1 MIEKKSSENEGCCS
15 SNSGCCTPEK
25 NVSTQK
31 KSINIDFLYLDL
43 SVCAP
48 CQGTESILEEA
59 IKEVTNILEF
69 TGVDVVVN
77 KVNVINEEQA
87 IKYRFVSSPTIR
99 INGRDIQL
107 EVKESNC
114 KTCSDL
120 SGEETDC
127 RVWLYQGGEYNA
139 PPKGMIIEAILK
151 EVYGGTVSDNTVE
164 EDYVVPNNLKKFY
177 SSLEIKKLKTESPCG
192 CGDANSKGC
201 C

>member
-1 MIEKKSSENEGCCS
+1 MKAAVPVVLIVPD
-15 SNSGCCTPEK
+15 CCTPEQ
-25 NVSTQK
+25 NIATEK
-31 KSINIDFLYLDL
+31 KRIVIDFLYLDL

-48 CQGTESILEEA
+48 CQGTESILDEA
-59 IKEVTNILEF
+59 IKDVTNILEF

-87 IKYRFVSSPTIR
+87 IKYKFVSSPTIR

-107 EVKESNC
+107 EVKESHC
-114 KTCSDL
+114 QTCSDL

-127 RVWLYQGGEYNA
+127 RVWVYQGGDYNV

-151 EVYGGTVSDNTVE
+151 EVYGGTGSDNTVE
-164 EDYVVPNNLKKFY
+164 QDYVIPDNLKNFY
-177 SSLEIKKLKTESPCG
+177 SALEIRKLETESPC
-192 CGDANSKGC
+192 CGASNSKGC